1 MEESAP
7 PYFKCATNLWELNN
21 QIRTAVK
28 AAMPDVIIAGEL
40 DLAMPHL
47 ISLVFPN
54 ANGEE
59 ILREL
64 ASKGFAVDSGSA
76 CTAMNLQ
83 PSHVLAAMGHPTD
96 GNIRITLH
104 AESDEREVSALI
116 TALLD
121 AVGSQ
126 RQR

>member
-1 MEESAP
+1 
-7 PYFKCATNLWELNN
+7 
-21 QIRTAVK
+21 
-28 AAMPDVIIAGEL
+28 
-40 DLAMPHL
+40 MPHL

-59 ILREL
+59 ILRAL
-64 ASKGFAVDSGSA
+64 ATKGFAVDSGSA
-76 CTAMNLQ
+76 CTATNLQ

-104 AESDEREVSALI
+104 ADISEREVDALI

-121 AVGSQ
+121 AVESQ
-126 RQR
+126 QQR